1 MARVL
6 VVDDDAL
13 SLQLLE
19 TILRRDQHAV
29 FTSMSSVETIRLMQL
44 HQPDLVILNDNMPII
59 SGGDLCRHIKDDP
72 ELSMTPILLMS
83 AGMRVR
89 DPEYIRA
96 SQADGVLL
104 KPCLPADV
112 REVVNQYIAARN

>member
-6 VVDDDAL
+6 VVDDDTL

-19 TILRRDQHAV
+19 AILKRDRHV
-29 FTSMSSVETIRLMQL
+29 VVTTTSSIETIRLMQI
-44 HQPDLVILNDNMPII
+44 HQPDLVILNDMMPVI
-59 SGGDLCRHIKDDP
+59 SGGDLCRSIKGDP
-72 ELSMTPILLMS
+72 ELRTTPIVLMS

-89 DPEYIRA
+89 DPNYVRTTC
-96 SQADGVLL
+96 ADAVLL

-112 REVVNQYIAARN
+112 CDLVNQHIAARN